1 MVRFARGSFRSLNR
15 VVVVHRTRD
24 LSRYRDR
31 DEIRATADV
40 LELGE
45 MYVKKNEL
53 QVGLQYSFKTDT
65 MTLSKLA
72 GLDYFSFK
80 NVSEKCQKYVRI
92 IMISLSPSERR
103 TTPSCC

>member
-1 MVRFARGSFRSLNR
+1 MSSRMWSKLKTNLNTNIPLQLLNMVRFARGSFRSLNR

-53 QVGLQYSFKTDT
+53 AGLTCLFKTDT
-65 MTLSKLA
+65 MS
-72 GLDYFSFK
+72 
-80 NVSEKCQKYVRI
+80 Q
-92 IMISLSPSERR
+92 
-103 TTPSCC
+103 